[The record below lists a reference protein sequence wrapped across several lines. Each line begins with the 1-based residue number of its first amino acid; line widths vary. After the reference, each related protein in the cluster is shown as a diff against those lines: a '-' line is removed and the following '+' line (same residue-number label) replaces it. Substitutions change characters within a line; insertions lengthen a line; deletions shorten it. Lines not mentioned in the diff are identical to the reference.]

1 MSWKNYSTLVLQC
14 CWRQKT
20 GKVAFCFLVHG
31 LATFVFVSSSLC
43 IISLWASSVDM
54 VSILVSAG
62 QERNNGLVQL
72 LTKLWQR
79 NFPDWLM
86 LQSSRQNAD
95 MMKNST
101 FCSTKIPPK
110 STHSLQQTEEL
121 QVPHVKC
128 ELAPPLFS
136 TRRAGWN
143 LFWIWWNLEKWP
155 RDQHQPFGLDS
166 GKWPRYDRASPP
178 CIPE

>member
-79 NFPDWLM
+79 NFPDWCFNRADKMQTWWKIQHFAAQKSPQKVLI
-86 LQSSRQNAD
+86 LYSRQRNF
-95 MMKNST
+95 KCLTWSVNWLPHY
-101 FCSTKIPPK
+101 FPPG
-110 STHSLQQTEEL
+110 
-121 QVPHVKC
+121 
-128 ELAPPLFS
+128 ELAEICS
-136 TRRAGWN
+136 
-143 LFWIWWNLEKWP
+143 E
-155 RDQHQPFGLDS
+155 FGEILKN
-166 GKWPRYDRASPP
+166 G
-178 CIPE
+178 